1 MASIDNVNDK
11 QLMAGYLRGKPRSRS
26 MHAATIEEHIKC
38 TGYCRRDPYRQL
50 LVSCCQPRRWTSRT
64 YFYTGCF
71 ASNRFS
77 KLSIFRETA
86 NIPIFFASY
95 SWYLQVTSKIL
106 THDALS
112 RNFDRSNCDF
122 NFSGTIEIS
131 AHVHFTI
138 FKNVHKIFTKYYEF
152 LQTIQY
158 INTNEEEKK
167 KNRNFWWNTLFST
180 ARETRQKKAEG
191 EGKVKGQTTPC
202 AALAVESSPP
212 LLRLTSPRA

>member
-64 YFYTGCF
+64 YFYTVSLRTDF
-71 ASNRFS
+71 LNFRFFVRLPTFLS
-77 KLSIFRETA
+77 SSIRILFHKIDIYKLLRRF
-86 NIPIFFASY
+86 
-95 SWYLQVTSKIL
+95 LH
-106 THDALS
+106 HDTLS
-112 RNFDRSNCDF
+112 RNFDHSNRDF

-138 FKNVHKIFTKYYEF
+138 SKSVHKIFTEYYEF
-152 LQTIQY
+152 LQMIQY
-158 INTNEEEKK
+158 INTNEKEIFKK
-167 KNRNFWWNTLFST
+167 K
-180 ARETRQKKAEG
+180 K
-191 EGKVKGQTTPC
+191 
-202 AALAVESSPP
+202 
-212 LLRLTSPRA
+212 